1 MMGSKK
7 LSTIRKELRQSLRKD
22 GKDPIQ
28 WLDERMRALE
38 RAGASTAEAVDVLHA
53 LRRVLRS
60 PTKTKRRTA
69 KPSR

>member
-1 MMGSKK
+1 MMGPKK
-7 LSTIRKELRQSLRKD
+7 LSTIRKELRQSLRKN

-60 PTKTKRRTA
+60 PTKTTRGTA
-69 KPSR
+69 KRSR